1 VNLDSYDYYFNREL
15 SWLAFNERVLDEAFS
30 KSNPLLERLKFLSIS
45 GSNLDEFFM
54 IRVAGLKE
62 LVSVGYSGRDAAGLS
77 AKEQLDAISKKV
89 HHLVKK
95 QYVCLNKLLLP
106 KLQKE
111 GIRFFSEKDLNSNQ
125 YAILNDYFNST
136 VFPVLTP
143 MAIDQ
148 GRPFPQILNKSLNQ
162 AVIIENEK
170 KEKLLAIIQVPSVLP
185 RFIRI
190 FDKDDEKNMNFISM
204 EKLIKLFA
212 KKLFTGYKILSIHPF
227 RLTRNSDLS
236 IDEEEAS
243 DLLEEI
249 EKSLRQRER
258 GFPVRLEIEKNSSS
272 IISNIL
278 FSMLA
283 LSNDEVY
290 EINGPIDLSSFM
302 DISTIEGYEN
312 LKYKP
317 IFPQQPPEFVGKK
330 SKFDVIKKRDVLLHH
345 PYQSFK
351 SVIEFLDE
359 AAEDPNVLAI
369 KQSLYRVSGN
379 SPVVKSLMKAAENG
393 KQVTVLV
400 ELKARFD
407 EENNIQWAKKLEKS
421 GCHVVYGLVG
431 LKTHCKILLVV
442 RKETDGIKRYVHL
455 STGNY
460 NDKTAKL
467 YTDIGMFTSRE
478 SFGADS
484 SALFNVLTGYSQPPE
499 WKKFS
504 VAPGSLRDAFIQHI
518 ESEIYNSK
526 ENGNG
531 RIICKNNALLDK
543 EIIKALYR
551 ASMAGVKI
559 DLIVRGICAL
569 RSGVKKLSE
578 NITVYSIV
586 GRYLEHSR
594 IYYFENAGNPKIF
607 LSSADWMPRNLD
619 RRVETMFPIEDE
631 RLKEEIRD
639 ILDLMVADNVKA
651 RIQKENGD
659 YVIKKHQGVQSVESQ
674 EALAQY
680 YREKNQKHFNDKPEK
695 SKFRSKKNE
704 VDF

>member
-1 VNLDSYDYYFNREL
+1 MNLDSYDYYFNREL
-15 SWLAFNERVLDEAFS
+15 SWLEFNERVLDEAFA
-30 KSNPLLERLKFLSIS
+30 KTNPLLERLKFLSIS

-62 LVSVGYSGRDAAGLS
+62 LVSVGYTGRDAAGLT

-89 HHLVKK
+89 HQLVKK
-95 QYVCLNKLLLP
+95 QYICLNKLLNP
-106 KLQKE
+106 KLKKE
-111 GIRFFSEKDLNSNQ
+111 GILFLNEEDLNKKQ
-125 YAILNDYFNST
+125 YSTLYDYFNST
-136 VFPVLTP
+136 VYPVLTP

-190 FDKDDEKNMNFISM
+190 YDDDRETLINFISM
-204 EKLIKLFA
+204 EKLIKLCA
-212 KKLFTGYKILSIHPF
+212 KNLFRGYKILSIHPF

-272 IISNIL
+272 LISNIL

-283 LSNDEVY
+283 LNNDELY

-302 DISTIEGYEN
+302 DISNIEGYEH
-312 LKYKP
+312 LKYSQ
-317 IFPQQPPEFVGKK
+317 IFPQLPSEFKVVK
-330 SKFDVIKKRDVLLHH
+330 SKFDVLKKRDVLLHH

-351 SVIEFLDE
+351 PVIEFLEE
-359 AAEDPNVLAI
+359 AAEDPKVLAI

-379 SPVVKSLMKAAENG
+379 SPIVKTLIKAAENG

-407 EENNIQWAKKLEKS
+407 EENNIQWAKRLEKS

-442 RKETDGIKRYVHL
+442 RNEIDGIKRYVHL

-478 SFGADS
+478 SFGADA

-499 WKKFS
+499 WKKFY
-504 VAPGSLRDAFIQHI
+504 VAPVGMRDAFIRHI
-518 ESEIYNSK
+518 ENEIQHTRQ
-526 ENGNG
+526 NGTG
-531 RIICKNNALLDK
+531 KIICKNNALLDK
-543 EIIKALYR
+543 EVIKALYK

-569 RSGVKKLSE
+569 RSGVKNLSE

-594 IYYFENAGNPKIF
+594 IYYFENGGNPKIF

-619 RRVETMFPIEDE
+619 RRVETMFPIEDNG
-631 RLKEEIRD
+631 LKEEIKD
-639 ILDLMVADNVKA
+639 ILDLIIEDNVKA

-659 YVIKKHQGVQSVESQ
+659 YSVKKHQGKQSIESQ
-674 EALAQY
+674 EALAHY
-680 YREKNQKHFNDKPEK
+680 YYDKNRESINGKLEK
-695 SKFRSKKNE
+695 SMFRSKKTKF
-704 VDF
+704 DP

>member
-1 VNLDSYDYYFNREL
+1 MNLDSYEYYFNREL
-15 SWLAFNERVLDEAFS
+15 SWLEFNERVLDEAFS

-62 LVSVGYSGRDAAGLS
+62 LFSVGYTGRDAAGLT

-89 HHLVKK
+89 HKLVKK
-95 QYVCLNKLLLP
+95 QYICLNKLILP
-106 KLQKE
+106 KLKKE
-111 GIRFFSEKDLNSNQ
+111 GIQFLSEADLNNSQ
-125 YAILNDYFNST
+125 YNTLYDYFNST

-190 FDKDDEKNMNFISM
+190 FDRENDNTMNFISM

-212 KKLFTGYKILSIHPF
+212 SNLFTGYKILSIHPF

-272 IISNIL
+272 LISNIL
-278 FSMLA
+278 FSMLD
-283 LSNDEVY
+283 LSDDELY
-290 EINGPIDLSSFM
+290 EINGPIDLSSFL
-302 DISTIEGYEN
+302 DISNLEGYDN

-317 IFPQQPPEFVGKK
+317 IFPQQPPEFSGKK

-351 SVIEFLDE
+351 PVIEFLDE

-379 SPVVKSLMKAAENG
+379 SPIVKSLIKAAENG

-407 EENNIQWAKKLEKS
+407 EENNIQWAKRLEKS

-442 RKETDGIKRYVHL
+442 RKEPDGIKRYVHL

-467 YTDIGMFTSRE
+467 YTDIGMFTARE

-484 SALFNVLTGYSQPPE
+484 SALFNVLTGFSQPPE
-499 WKKFS
+499 WRKFS
-504 VAPGSLRDAFIQHI
+504 VAPGSLRDTFLKQI
-518 ESEIYNSK
+518 ENEISQAK
-526 ENGNG
+526 ENDNG

-543 EIIKALYR
+543 DVIKALYN

-569 RSGVKKLSE
+569 RSGVKNLSE
-578 NITVYSIV
+578 NINVYSIV

-594 IYYFENAGNPKIF
+594 IYYFENGGNPKIF

-631 RLKEEIRD
+631 RLKEEIKEV
-639 ILDLMVADNVKA
+639 LDLILADNVKA

-659 YVIKKHQGVQSVESQ
+659 YVIKKHQGIQSIESQ
-674 EALAQY
+674 EALAEY
-680 YREKNQKHFNDKPEK
+680 YNEKNQKG
-695 SKFRSKKNE
+695 
-704 VDF
+704 

>member
-1 VNLDSYDYYFNREL
+1 MNLDSYEYYFNREL
-15 SWLAFNERVLDEAFS
+15 SWLEFNERVLDEAFS
-30 KSNPLLERLKFLSIS
+30 KTNPLLERLKFLSIS

-62 LVSVGYSGRDAAGLS
+62 LVSVGYTGKDAAGLT
-77 AKEQLDAISKKV
+77 AREQLDAISKKV
-89 HHLVKK
+89 HHMVKK
-95 QYVCLNKLLLP
+95 QYICLNKLLLP
-106 KLQKE
+106 KLSKE
-111 GIRFFSEKDLNSNQ
+111 GISFLNEQDLNEKQ
-125 YAILNDYFNST
+125 YLTLSDYFNST

-185 RFIRI
+185 RFTRI
-190 FDKDDEKNMNFISM
+190 YVNENEEDISFISM
-204 EKLIKLFA
+204 EKIIKLFA
-212 KKLFTGYKILSIHPF
+212 KRLFTGYKILSIHPF

-258 GFPVRLEIEKNSSS
+258 GFPVRLEIEKNASS
-272 IISNIL
+272 IINDIL

-283 LSNDEVY
+283 LNNDELY

-302 DISTIEGYEN
+302 HISQIEGFEH

-317 IFPQQPPEFVGKK
+317 IFPMQPAEFEIKK
-330 SKFDVIKKRDVLLHH
+330 SKFDVINKRDVLLHH
-345 PYQSFK
+345 PYQSFNP
-351 SVIEFLDE
+351 VIEFLEE

-379 SPVVKSLMKAAENG
+379 SPIVKSLIKAAENG

-431 LKTHCKILLVV
+431 LKTHCKVLLVV
-442 RKETDGIKRYVHL
+442 RKESDGIKRYVHL

-499 WKKFS
+499 WKKFYI
-504 VAPGSLRDAFIQHI
+504 APENLRNAFIKHI
-518 ESEIYNSK
+518 EAEIQYFK
-526 ENGNG
+526 ANGYG

-551 ASMAGVKI
+551 ASIAGVKI

-569 RSGVKKLSE
+569 RSGIKNLSD

-586 GRYLEHSR
+586 GRFLEHSR
-594 IYYFENAGNPKIF
+594 IYYFENGGNPKIF
-607 LSSADWMPRNLD
+607 LSSGDWMPRNLD
-619 RRVETMFPIEDE
+619 RRVETMFPIEDD
-631 RLKEEIRD
+631 RLKDEIKD
-639 ILDLMVADNVKA
+639 VLDLIITDNVKA

-659 YVIKKHQGVQSVESQ
+659 YVIKKHQGKQSVESQ

-680 YREKNQKHFNDKPEK
+680 YCEKNQKKNFDKIEK
-695 SKFRSKKNE
+695 SKLRSNKNE
-704 VDF
+704 FDS

>member
-1 VNLDSYDYYFNREL
+1 VNLDSYEYYFNREL

-30 KSNPLLERLKFLSIS
+30 KTNPLLERLKFLAIT

-62 LVSVGYSGRDAAGLS
+62 LVSVGYAGKDAAGFS
-77 AKEQLDAISKKV
+77 AKEQLEAVSKKV
-89 HHLVKK
+89 HQLVKK
-95 QYVCLNKLLLP
+95 QYHCLNQLILP
-106 KLQKE
+106 QLRKE
-111 GIRFFSEKDLNSNQ
+111 GIVFLSEEDLDERQ

-136 VFPVLTP
+136 VYPVLTP

-170 KEKLLAIIQVPSVLP
+170 KEKLLAIVQVPSILP
-185 RFIRI
+185 RFIKL
-190 FDKDDEKNMNFISM
+190 FDRDQEKRLSYISM
-204 EKLIKLFA
+204 EKIIKLFA
-212 KKLFTGYKILSIHPF
+212 KKMFSGYKMISIHPF

-258 GFPVRLEIEKNSSS
+258 GFPVRLEIEKNPSSV
-272 IISNIL
+272 ISDIL
-278 FSMLA
+278 YSMMPLDK
-283 LSNDEVY
+283 DELY

-302 DISTIEGYEN
+302 DISTIESYES

-317 IFPQQPPEFVGKK
+317 VIPQQTVDFMAKK
-330 SKFDVIKKRDVLLHH
+330 SKFDVIKKRDILLHH

-351 SVIEFLDE
+351 PVIEFLEE
-359 AAEDPNVLAI
+359 AAEDPTVLAI

-379 SPVVKSLMKAAENG
+379 SPIVKTLIKAAENG

-407 EENNIQWAKKLEKS
+407 EENNIQWAKRLEKS

-442 RKETDGIKRYVHL
+442 RKEADGIKRYVHL

-478 SFGADS
+478 SFGADA

-504 VAPGSLRDAFIQHI
+504 VAPSGLRDEFIQLI
-518 ESEIYNSK
+518 ENEIQSVQ
-526 ENGNG
+526 ENGIG

-551 ASMAGVKI
+551 ASMAGVEV

-569 RSGVKKLSE
+569 KSGIKDLSE
-578 NITVYSIV
+578 NIRVYSIV

-594 IYYFENAGNPKIF
+594 VYYFENGGNPKIY

-619 RRVETMFPIEDE
+619 RRVETMFPIEETD
-631 RLKEEIRD
+631 LKEEIKEV
-639 ILDLMVADNVKA
+639 LELMISDNVKA

-659 YVIKKHQGVQSVESQ
+659 YVILKHQGKPSIESQ
-674 EALAQY
+674 EALALY
-680 YREKNQKHFNDKPEK
+680 YIEKTQKFLNEK
-695 SKFRSKKNE
+695 SEKSYRLN
-704 VDF
+704 

>member
-1 VNLDSYDYYFNREL
+1 MNLESYNYYFNREL
-15 SWLAFNERVLDEAFS
+15 SWLEFNERVLDEAFS
-30 KSNPLLERLKFLSIS
+30 KTNPLLERLKFLSIT

-62 LVSVGYSGRDAAGLS
+62 LVSVGYTGKDAAGLS
-77 AKEQLDAISKKV
+77 AKEQLEAISKKV
-89 HHLVKK
+89 HNLVKK
-95 QYVCLNKLLLP
+95 QYICLNKLLIP
-106 KLQKE
+106 KMRKE
-111 GIRFFSEKDLNSNQ
+111 GICFLNKQDLNEKQ
-125 YAILNDYFNST
+125 YSTLSDYFNST

-190 FDKDDEKNMNFISM
+190 FDQDNDPSLNFISM
-204 EKLIKLFA
+204 EKIIKLFA

-272 IISNIL
+272 LISNIL

-283 LSNDEVY
+283 LNDDELY

-302 DISTIEGYEN
+302 DISTIENYED
-312 LKYKP
+312 LKYKQ
-317 IFPQQPPEFVGKK
+317 IFPQHPPEFKAEK

-351 SVIEFLDE
+351 PVIEFLEE

-379 SPVVKSLMKAAENG
+379 SPIVRTLIKAAENG

-407 EENNIQWAKKLEKS
+407 EENNIQWAKRLEKS

-442 RKETDGIKRYVHL
+442 RKELDGIKRYVHL
-455 STGNY
+455 ATGNY

-499 WKKFS
+499 WKKFY
-504 VAPGSLRDAFIQHI
+504 VAPVGLRDAFIKHI
-518 ESEIYNSK
+518 ENEIEYSK
-526 ENGNG
+526 QNGSG

-569 RSGVKKLSE
+569 RSGIKRLSE
-578 NITVYSIV
+578 NITVYSVV

-594 IYYFENAGNPKIF
+594 IYYFENDGNPKIF

-619 RRVETMFPIEDE
+619 RRVEAMFPIEDN
-631 RLKEEIRD
+631 RLKEEIKD
-639 ILDLMVADNVKA
+639 VLDLIISDNVKA

-659 YVIKKHQGVQSVESQ
+659 YCIKKHQGKPSVESQ
-674 EALAQY
+674 EALALY
-680 YREKNQKHFNDKPEK
+680 YHEKNKNNIPDKLEK
-695 SKFRSKKNE
+695 SMFHSKKTKI
-704 VDF
+704 